1 MRILNHILIC
11 IILFIC
17 SVGFVSR
24 LDAATK
30 ERTTAVSSATGALAE
45 IPDGPP
51 LIQEQKITISPFFR
65 LHSNGSKV
73 WVERILVTFMVT
85 APKACPPDDLD
96 NPPLRKMIYD
106 LLQSGQTSTTIQTQV
121 SSHVQRQM
129 GMKVRP
135 SIQISRSV
143 LIVR

>member
-1 MRILNHILIC
+1 MRIFNHILIC
-11 IILFIC
+11 LILFLG
-17 SVGFVSR
+17 SVGFTAG
-24 LDAATK
+24 LDAATC
-30 ERTTAVSSATGALAE
+30 AHAE
-45 IPDGPP
+45 IPDGSPP
-51 LIQEQKITISPFFR
+51 IQEQKIAVSPFFR